1 MIEVNIWLSTAFLF
15 KKRIKHKFFGP
26 LLASEDKGENVGH
39 VNFTI
44 EIDER
49 TKNSFDFIEKHG
61 PELGAKKNIAC
72 RPNSSDWTFHN
83 KHRIV
88 SFETNYGK

>member
-49 TKNSFDFIEKHG
+49 TKTKIVLILLSNMGQNYELKKHCASYQLKL
-61 PELGAKKNIAC
+61 PTHLLQ
-72 RPNSSDWTFHN
+72 T
-83 KHRIV
+83 
-88 SFETNYGK
+88 